1 MDYLAAHVG
10 LSVILRALE
19 ADVPKSAAGGPIAFL
34 TPLDGPHSTSVLPLM
49 KASAAAARARV
60 PMVRDV
66 GREYAS
72 TVAVFCLEV
81 PPAADGYTAD
91 ADMPRREPAATH

>member
-1 MDYLAAHVG
+1 
-10 LSVILRALE
+10 
-19 ADVPKSAAGGPIAFL
+19 
-34 TPLDGPHSTSVLPLM
+34 M